1 MDILIKNMEMPKC
14 CYETDGQVVKPCD
27 FLEVCRRKWGVNI
40 NALDIHSEACPL
52 VALPEHHGRLIDA
65 DALIEKTR
73 MWSLVRGDE
82 YFELRV
88 NNAIVKELLDAVPTI
103 VEANNGSDN

>member
-52 VALPEHHGRLIDA
+52 VALPEHGDLADKMDIIHRIDEFAETYKMPFVEDVAQDILA
-65 DALIEKTR
+65 DVMA
-73 MWSLVRGDE
+73 SPV
-82 YFELRV
+82 
-88 NNAIVKELLDAVPTI
+88 I
-103 VEANNGSDN
+103 VEANNE